1 MPWRM
6 TELLPDSIT
15 NSVFLRRDALA
26 AGMSHAAI
34 AAAVRDGDWVRLRHG
49 AYVAGDLFRRA
60 TAEERHAL
68 LARAVVRQSQTDVV
82 LSHLS
87 AVPEYGGPLW
97 SVPTDVVHVTRLD
110 RRAGRKEAGVR
121 QHQGLLESEDVIM
134 RNGVA
139 VTSPTR
145 TLIDVTTCAH
155 LEAALVIVND
165 LLHRRLTT
173 LTDVRHRYAT
183 MQHHPYT
190 LRTDL
195 VFRLADPRIES
206 VAETRTFVVCWRQG
220 LPAPDPQWVV
230 NDDLGHEFA
239 RLDFAWPEYKVW
251 LEFDGR
257 EKYTKFRREGESV
270 IDAVLR
276 EKKRESKIA
285 ELTGWR
291 CIRITWDDLADPVR
305 LAARIAAVLRLA
317 A

>member
-1 MPWRM
+1 M
-6 TELLPDSIT
+6 TELLPANIT
-15 NSVFLRRDALA
+15 SSVFLRRDALA
-26 AGMSHAAI
+26 AGMSHATI
-34 AAAVRDGDWVRLRHG
+34 AAAVREGDWVRLRHG
-49 AYVAGDLFRRA
+49 AYVAGDVFQRA
-60 TAEERHAL
+60 NVEERHAL
-68 LARAVVRQSQTDVV
+68 LARAVVLQSQTDVV

-97 SVPTDVVHVTRLD
+97 GVPTNEVHLTRLD
-110 RRAGRKEAGVR
+110 QRAGRKEAGVR
-121 QHQGLLESEDVIM
+121 QHQGRLEPGDVIM
-134 RNGVA
+134 QNGVA
-139 VTSPTR
+139 VTSATR

-155 LEAALVIVND
+155 VEAALVIAND

-173 LTDVRHRYAT
+173 LVQVQHRYSS
-183 MQHHPYT
+183 MQNHPFT

-195 VFRLADPRIES
+195 VCRLADRRIES
-206 VAETRTFVVCWRQG
+206 VGETRTFFACWRQG
-220 LPAPDPQWVV
+220 LPAPEPQWVV
-230 NDDLGHEFA
+230 HDEQDHEFA

-276 EKKRESKIA
+276 EKQRESKVA

-305 LAARIAAVLRLA
+305 LAARIAAVLRRVA
-317 A
+317 

>member
-1 MPWRM
+1 M
-6 TELLPDSIT
+6 TELLPDGIT
-15 NSVFLRRDALA
+15 KSVFLRRDALA
-26 AGMSHAAI
+26 AGVSHATI

-49 AYVAGDLFRRA
+49 AYVAGDIYRQA
-60 TAEERHAL
+60 NAEERHAL

-97 SVPTDVVHVTRLD
+97 NVPTDVVHVTRLD
-110 RRAGRKEAGVR
+110 RRVGRKEAGVR
-121 QHQGLLESEDVIM
+121 QHQGLLDAGDVITC
-134 RNGVA
+134 NGVA
-139 VTSPTR
+139 VTSATR

-155 LEAALVIVND
+155 LEAALVIAND

-173 LTDVRHRYAT
+173 LVDVRHRYST
-183 MQHHPYT
+183 MQHHPFT

-195 VFRLADPRIES
+195 VIRLADPRVES
-206 VAETRTFVVCWRQG
+206 VGETRTFFVCWRQG
-220 LPAPDPQWVV
+220 LPAPEPQWAVH
-230 NDDLGHEFA
+230 DELGHEFA

-257 EKYTKFRREGESV
+257 EKYVKFLRPGESV
-270 IDAVLR
+270 VDVVLR
-276 EKKRESKIA
+276 EKERESKIA

-291 CIRITWDDLADPVR
+291 CIRVTWADLADPVR
-305 LAARIAAVLRLA
+305 LAARIAAVLQVA